1 MADRLPLFPLSTVLF
16 PGLVLPLQIFEER
29 YRILLAELLARP
41 EPDRVFGVV
50 AIRLGREAGAPD
62 VGALYDVGCTAVV
75 RSARE
80 RPDGMLEIV
89 TTGAERFALHA
100 VHHDRPY
107 LTGTVE
113 TLADPPH
120 DAQTERWNEVVRMAY
135 QDYLSALRQAGAAVD
150 ELPELPADALALS
163 YLVAASVQVDLPVRQ
178 ALLAAPEAGARL
190 RDELVLLRRESRL
203 LRALGALPA
212 PDLARAVAHPN

>member
-41 EPDRVFGVV
+41 EPERVFGVV

-62 VGALYDVGCTAVV
+62 VGALYDVGCTALV

-113 TLADPPH
+113 PLADPPA
-120 DAQTERWNEVVRMAY
+120 DSQTERWNEVVRMAY

-212 PDLARAVAHPN
+212 PDLARTVAHPN